1 MMTTQTHAK
10 GIIMVT
16 EIAHLVIKTGE
27 ESDFEA
33 KVALAKP
40 YFLAAKGCHGIRLVR
55 CIEHPNQYQLVVEW
69 ATVQA
74 HMVDFRESE
83 GFQQW
88 RALASP
94 HFAQAPE
101 VEHVEN
107 VPI

>member
-1 MMTTQTHAK
+1 MMNTQIHAK
-10 GIIMVT
+10 GVIMVT

-40 YFLAAKGCHGIRLVR
+40 HFLAAKGCHGVRLVR
-55 CIEHPNQYQLVVEW
+55 GIEHPNQYQLVVEW
-69 ATVQA
+69 ESVQA

-94 HFAQAPE
+94 HFAQAPK

-107 VPI
+107 VSI

>member
-1 MMTTQTHAK
+1 MMNTQIHAK
-10 GIIMVT
+10 GVIMVT

-40 YFLAAKGCHGIRLVR
+40 YFLAAKGCHGVRLVR
-55 CIEHPNQYQLVVEW
+55 GIEQPNQYQLVVEW
-69 ATVQA
+69 ESVQA
-74 HMVDFRESE
+74 HMIDFRESE

-94 HFAQAPE
+94 HFAQAPA

-107 VPI
+107 VSI

>member
-1 MMTTQTHAK
+1 MSAQFHTK

-16 EIAHLVIKTGE
+16 EIAHLVIKPGE
-27 ESDFEA
+27 ELDFEK

-40 YFLAAKGCHGIRLVR
+40 YFLSAKGCHGVRLTR
-55 CIEHPNQYQLVVEW
+55 GIEQPNQYQLLVEW
-69 ATVQA
+69 ETVEN
-74 HMVDFRESE
+74 HMVDFRQSE

-107 VPI
+107 VAI